1 MSNNQNDYDEFLS
14 IWEKEHPQS
23 EQVQPKSEQRPISA
37 SRTPVRRPHNTK
49 GRYLSKR
56 MAAIRR
62 QRQMRILIG
71 ASAAFL
77 ALLVLLIVLL
87 CRGCSG
93 SNKELRE
100 LQGCWYY
107 NEYTE
112 YEFDGEGN
120 GRMFYEEGK
129 AFEYTYTV
137 KDNIVYLDFELDY
150 VTDCQYTYTVEGDK
164 LTLIGGEGT
173 AEIGKEYVLT
183 KLHEHN
189 EK

>member
-1 MSNNQNDYDEFLS
+1 MSNNQNDYGEFLS
-14 IWEKEHPQS
+14 IRAKEHPQS
-23 EQVQPKSEQRPISA
+23 EQVPPKSEQRPISA
-37 SRTPVRRPHNTK
+37 SRTPACRPHNTK
-49 GRYLSKR
+49 GRYLSKQVV
-56 MAAIRR
+56 AILR
-62 QRQMRILIG
+62 QRKMRILIG

-77 ALLVLLIVLL
+77 ALLILLIVLL
-87 CRGCSG
+87 CRGYSG

-112 YEFDGEGN
+112 YEFDGEGK
-120 GRMFYEEGK
+120 GRVFYDEGK

-137 KDNIVYLDFELDY
+137 KDSIVYLNFELEY

>member
-1 MSNNQNDYDEFLS
+1 MSNNQNDYGEFLS
-14 IWEKEHPQS
+14 IRAKEHPQS
-23 EQVQPKSEQRPISA
+23 ERVRPKAEQRPISA
-37 SRTPVRRPHNTK
+37 RMTPIRRPHNTK
-49 GRYLSKR
+49 GRPSSKR

-77 ALLVLLIVLL
+77 ALLILLIVLL
-87 CRGCSG
+87 CRGCSQ

-112 YEFDGEGN
+112 YEFDGEGK
-120 GRMFYEEGK
+120 GRMFYAEGK

-137 KDNIVYLDFELDY
+137 KDNIVYLDFELEY

-164 LTLIGGEGT
+164 LTLIGGKGT

-189 EK
+189 E